1 MNTFTLD
8 QQREQFRQRRFL
20 AMPLAG
26 MLVWTVI
33 GLIGFFAQSVE
44 TKVWS
49 VWLGCGA
56 IFYLGI
62 FFAKLTGEDFFN
74 RKGPKNEF
82 DNLFMAGVVMALL
95 VFAIVMPFAT
105 KENESIPMSVGIL
118 AGLMWMPLSWA
129 IQHWVGYFHAITRT
143 IGIVTCYFVAPE
155 HVFVTVPAVIVVIYM
170 ISIYIQEK
178 RYANIKVSTDSKN
191 DLLTATSFKTSLAK

>member
-1 MNTFTLD
+1 MKIFTLD

-26 MLVWTVI
+26 MIVWSII
-33 GLIGFFAQSVE
+33 GFIGFFVE
-44 TKVWS
+44 SMEIKVWS

-143 IGIVTCYFVAPE
+143 IAIVTCYFGAPE
-155 HVFVTVPAVIVVIYM
+155 HVFVSVPAVIVVVYIV
-170 ISIYIQEK
+170 SIYIQEK
-178 RYANIKVSTDSKN
+178 RYANIKGATGSQSKALK
-191 DLLTATSFKTSLAK
+191 DAAFTASLAK